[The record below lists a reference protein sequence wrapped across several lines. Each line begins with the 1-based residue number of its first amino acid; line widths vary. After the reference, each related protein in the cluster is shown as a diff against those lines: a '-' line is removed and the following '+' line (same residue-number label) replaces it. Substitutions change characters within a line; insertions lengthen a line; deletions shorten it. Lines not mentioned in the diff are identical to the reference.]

1 MKADI
6 SRAARRGPAGGAEQA
21 AGRRRSRVGRLNVT
35 ADASLTR
42 NGGNR
47 GRRKGGR
54 RLDTEGFKFKVRKY
68 RMSDL
73 TDVLHL
79 VRDFEAELARKFPE
93 VRIQSGLNNYKT
105 RYLKP
110 GTRYETFLAAAGGR
124 IIGYM
129 IGRPSLGS
137 PEVDTMYDILTG
149 SARWKPPEYYLQ
161 ITFVSEPFRNKGVST
176 ELHRKVIEH
185 ARRKGYKEIYACIA
199 KWNRPELAVIE
210 SCGFFRLDLGSRYR
224 LSLKL

>member
-1 MKADI
+1 MI
-6 SRAARRGPAGGAEQA
+6 
-21 AGRRRSRVGRLNVT
+21 
-35 ADASLTR
+35 R
-42 NGGNR
+42 NGENR
-47 GRRKGGR
+47 SQRKGGR
-54 RLDTEGFKFKVRKY
+54 RLDTQGFRFKVRNY

-73 TDVLHL
+73 TDVLVL
-79 VRDFEAELARKFPE
+79 VRELEAELARKFPE
-93 VRIQSGLNNYKT
+93 VRIQSGLGNYRN

-110 GTRYETFLAAAGGR
+110 GTRCETFVAEAGGR

-129 IGRPSLGS
+129 IARPSLGS
-137 PEVDTMYDILTG
+137 PEVDNMYDILSG

-161 ITFVSEPFRNKGVST
+161 ITFVSEPFRNKGVSKA
-176 ELHRKVIEH
+176 LHRKAIER

-210 SCGFFRLDLGSRYR
+210 SCGFVKLDLGSRYR